1 MKADDKPWLTEPN
14 DVLFMTDAGYPAQI
28 RRNLMTLT
36 LCGYIYLPV
45 GHPLH
50 GVEYSFFGYD
60 AVDVHGGWTY
70 ADSEGE
76 AWCVGFDCNHLYDY
90 APGMAPRL
98 NEHGEDRTKY
108 RTIEFVTKELERT
121 AKQFKA
127 MEKANEEIHRA
138 S

>member
-1 MKADDKPWLTEPN
+1 
-14 DVLFMTDAGYPAQI
+14 MTDAGYPAQI
-28 RRNLMTLT
+28 KRNSITLT

-45 GHPLH
+45 GHILH
-50 GVEYSFFGYD
+50 GADYSDFD
-60 AVDVHGGWTY
+60 NRVDVHGGWTY
-70 ADSEGE
+70 SDSEGE
-76 AWCVGFDCNHLYDY
+76 AWCVGFDCNHFYDY
-90 APGMAPRL
+90 APGMDMGRKEYVA
-98 NEHGEDRTKY
+98 GY

>member
-50 GVEYSFFGYD
+50 GVDYSDFEYAEIY
-60 AVDVHGGWTY
+60 VHGGWTY
-70 ADSEGE
+70 SDSEGE

-90 APGMAPRL
+90 APGLLGSP
-98 NEHGEDRTKY
+98 DQDY

-121 AKQFKA
+121 AKQFKE
-127 MEKANEEIHRA
+127 MEKANEEVQRA

>member
-14 DVLFMTDAGYPAQI
+14 DVLFMADAGYPAQI
-28 RRNLMTLT
+28 RRNTITLT

-50 GVEYSFFGYD
+50 GVDYSSFD
-60 AVDVHGGWTY
+60 HDVDVHGGWTY
-70 ADSEGE
+70 SGSEGD
-76 AWCVGFDCNHLYDY
+76 AWCVGFDCNHYYDY
-90 APGMAPRL
+90 APGMAGFR
-98 NEHGEDRTKY
+98 DSRQDY
-108 RTIEFVTKELERT
+108 RTIGFVTKELERT

-127 MEKANEEIHRA
+127 MEKANEEVHRA

>member
-28 RRNLMTLT
+28 QRNLTTLT

-50 GVEYSFFGYD
+50 GVDYDNVLD

-70 ADSEGE
+70 SDSEGE
-76 AWCVGFDCNHLYDY
+76 AWCVGFDCNHFYDY
-90 APGMAPRL
+90 APGMPPLL
-98 NEHGEDRTKY
+98 NENEEY

-121 AKQFKA
+121 AKQFKE
-127 MEKANEEIHRA
+127 MEKANEEVQRA

>member
-28 RRNLMTLT
+28 KRNLMTLT

-50 GVEYSFFGYD
+50 GVDYNSFD
-60 AVDVHGGWTY
+60 RDVDVHGGWTY
-70 ADSEGE
+70 SDSEGD
-76 AWCVGFDCNHLYDY
+76 AWCVGFDCNHLDDY
-90 APGMAPRL
+90 APGMARL
-98 NEHGEDRTKY
+98 LYENGSY

-121 AKQFKA
+121 AKQFKE
-127 MEKANEEIHRA
+127 MEKANEEVQRA

>member
-28 RRNLMTLT
+28 SRNPITLT

-50 GVEYSFFGYD
+50 GIHYAKVLD
-60 AVDVHGGWTY
+60 AIGVHGGWTY
-70 ADSEGE
+70 SDSADE
-76 AWCVGFDCNHLYDY
+76 AWCVGFDCNHYYDH
-90 APGMAPRL
+90 APGMAGFR
-98 NEHGEDRTKY
+98 DSRQDY

-121 AKQFKA
+121 AEQFKS
-127 MEKANEEIHRA
+127 MEESND
-138 S
+138 

>member
-1 MKADDKPWLTEPN
+1 MKANDKPWLTEPN

-28 RRNLMTLT
+28 KRNTITLT

-50 GVEYSFFGYD
+50 GVHYDKVLD
-60 AVDVHGGWTY
+60 AVAVHGGWTY
-70 ADSEGE
+70 SDSEGD

-90 APGMAPRL
+90 APGMARL
-98 NEHGEDRTKY
+98 LHEHGSY

-127 MEKANEEIHRA
+127 MEKANEEVHRA

>member
-1 MKADDKPWLTEPN
+1 MQTDDKPWLTEPN

-50 GVEYSFFGYD
+50 GVDYSFFGYD
-60 AVDVHGGWTY
+60 AADVHGGWTY
-70 ADSEGE
+70 SDSEGE

-90 APGMAPRL
+90 APGLAGLSGFR
-98 NEHGEDRTKY
+98 DQDY

-121 AKQFKA
+121 AKQFKE
-127 MEKANEEIHRA
+127 MEKANEEVQRA